1 NGMYWSSNSDY
12 NDAACGVEEAASDL
26 GYSVANVTAAFAAV
40 DVSCDGG
47 GGGGGDSTGGPLTK
61 GVPMTSQHAATGNS
75 VNYTIAV
82 PSGASDLVVSISG
95 GSGDADL
102 YVKRGSAPTD
112 SSYDCRPYKSGNSES
127 CTFASPT
134 AGTYYVRVKAY
145 SAFSGLSVLADYETG
160 GGGGGGSV
168 LPRCVP
174 ATGLPSSPTRG
185 LSDLIAVPTGATDLV
200 VSSSGGTGDA
210 DLYVRCGSAPTDSS
224 YDCRPY
230 KNGNSESC
238 TYAS

>member
-1 NGMYWSSNSDY
+1 GEAAEYYMNGSNDFLVGAQIFKGSGELRYMHNPPLDGASIDSADDYYSGLNVHYSSGVYNKAFYVLATTSGWDVPKAFKTFARANRMYWSSNSDC

-40 DVSCDGG
+40 DVSCDGGG

-145 SAFSGLSVLADYETG
+145 SAF
-160 GGGGGGSV
+160 
-168 LPRCVP
+168 
-174 ATGLPSSPTRG
+174 
-185 LSDLIAVPTGATDLV
+185 
-200 VSSSGGTGDA
+200 
-210 DLYVRCGSAPTDSS
+210 
-224 YDCRPY
+224 
-230 KNGNSESC
+230 
-238 TYAS
+238 